1 MKAIWLH
8 MTCVCEPCQ
17 VKRLLNVKCSLNLLM
32 GDRMAWVVLLTDD
45 VADWLA
51 ELNKEDP
58 ESAARVAASIEML
71 KEHGPALDRPLVDT
85 IKSSK
90 IANLKELRPGS
101 SGRKK
106 IRLLFVFDRWRQA
119 ILLVAGDKSS
129 NWQGWYKSAI
139 ERAERLYDEHLRTQQ
154 KEREEGKRDAG
165 S

>member
-1 MKAIWLH
+1 
-8 MTCVCEPCQ
+8 
-17 VKRLLNVKCSLNLLM
+17 
-32 GDRMAWVVLLTDD
+32 MAWVVLLTDE

-58 ESAARVAASIEML
+58 DSATRVAAAIEML
-71 KEHGPALDRPLVDT
+71 KEHGPALDRPLADT
-85 IKSSK
+85 IKGSR

-106 IRLLFVFDRWRQA
+106 IRILFAFDWWRQA
-119 ILLVAGDKSS
+119 ILLVAGDKSG

-139 ERAERLYDEHLRTQQ
+139 ELAERLYDEHLRMQG
-154 KEREEGKRDAG
+154 EAREGKRDAG